1 MTSTIIHVTALAYYL
16 ILTTANIE
24 ITKINDSNLT
34 CHRICICW
42 SNMKGYIN
50 TNKVFILPFIAQYIV
65 GKNVI
70 ISKYHMGK
78 GVRVHL
84 IVDVHKHNDIL

>member
-1 MTSTIIHVTALAYYL
+1 
-16 ILTTANIE
+16 
-24 ITKINDSNLT
+24 
-34 CHRICICW
+34 
-42 SNMKGYIN
+42 MKGYIN